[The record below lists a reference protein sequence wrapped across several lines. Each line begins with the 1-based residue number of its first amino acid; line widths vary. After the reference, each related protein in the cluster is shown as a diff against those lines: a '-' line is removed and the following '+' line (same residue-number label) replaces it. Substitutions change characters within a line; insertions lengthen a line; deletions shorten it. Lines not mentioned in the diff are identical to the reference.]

1 MMTWFN
7 IIKVM
12 NHAQYMV
19 KDEVWLAAG
28 FGKSNL
34 KSVTELEKALGR
46 ELIVDDFTDAPLN
59 WNWDDNWSWANHPE
73 EAQILKNRIGEGR
86 KKLAQDYLDIFWE
99 YYPMARSIP
108 KLMLLYEEAKKIVA
122 E

>member
-1 MMTWFN
+1 MTWFN

-19 KDEVWLAAG
+19 KSEVWLEAG
-28 FGKSNL
+28 FGDREQ
-34 KSVTELEKALGR
+34 KSVTELEKILER
-46 ELIVDDFTDAPLN
+46 ELIADDFTDAPLN
-59 WNWDDNWSWANHPE
+59 WDWDANWSWVNHPE
-73 EAQILKNRIGEGR
+73 EAQILKNRMGSEGR